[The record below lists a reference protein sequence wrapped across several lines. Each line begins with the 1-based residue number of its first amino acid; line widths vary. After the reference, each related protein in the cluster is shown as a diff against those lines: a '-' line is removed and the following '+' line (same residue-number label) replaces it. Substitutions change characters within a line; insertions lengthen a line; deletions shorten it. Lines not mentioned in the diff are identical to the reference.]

1 MENSLQRRHSQRQHE
16 PKHHERKSK
25 HEEVEKKILKCR
37 GLREGEVKV
46 HSVAAAVYF
55 PAKSPAWLI
64 PALMPG
70 CSSSLSL
77 SISPQREENA
87 VIKSRPVASRALQIR
102 IEQRR

>member
-1 MENSLQRRHSQRQHE
+1 MENSLQRRHSQRQHG

-25 HEEVEKKILKCR
+25 YEEVEKKILKCR

-46 HSVAAAVYF
+46 YSVAAAVYF

-70 CSSSLSL
+70 CSSSLSFHL
-77 SISPQREENA
+77 SAARG
-87 VIKSRPVASRALQIR
+87 KCGD
-102 IEQRR
+102 